1 MGIWVNNLEMAV
13 WYTESTQIGKWMAG
27 VSFLTVGE
35 GGYRYA
41 KKESQN
47 DPCVRHYSGRHPYE
61 FMFSLI

>member
-13 WYTESTQIGKWMAG
+13 WYTESTQIGKWMVG

-41 KKESQN
+41 KKK
-47 DPCVRHYSGRHPYE
+47 G
-61 FMFSLI
+61 